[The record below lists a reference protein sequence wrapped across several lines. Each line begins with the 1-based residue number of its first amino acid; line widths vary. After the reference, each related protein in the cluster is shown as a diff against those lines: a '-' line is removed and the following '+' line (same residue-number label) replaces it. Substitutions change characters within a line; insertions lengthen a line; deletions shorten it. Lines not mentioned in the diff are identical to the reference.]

1 MNKTIIVI
9 DSLLS
14 QLVVLLFESPL
25 FCRVREKQ
33 REKFT
38 RLTEILLG
46 GVTFSIANG
55 AAFAAFTTCL
65 TFVWFP
71 VLNRAKRSVSII
83 SIVRFPS
90 IVRFVSNVLAV
101 VPGMRFVYVNS

>member
-9 DSLLS
+9 DSLLY

-25 FCRVREKQ
+25 FCRVSKQ
-33 REKFT
+33 QRDKFT
-38 RLTEILLG
+38 QLTEILLG
-46 GVTFSIANG
+46 GFILSIANS
-55 AAFAAFTTCL
+55 AEFAAFTTCL
-65 TFVWFP
+65 AFVWFP
-71 VLNRAKRSVSII
+71 VLNRVKHSVSIV
-83 SIVRFPS
+83 SLVRFPS